1 MLCVKNV
8 SKTFKE
14 NCVLDAVSFQCESGK
29 ICGIVGYNG
38 SGKTVL
44 MKCILGLLKYDS
56 GTIEYDGRII
66 GKDVDMLPNC
76 GAIIEEPGFLND
88 KSAYYNLKFLYEL
101 RQHPNKE
108 HIYKT
113 LEQVGLPPEMKK
125 HVGKFSLGMKQRLA
139 IAQAIMEDPS
149 ILLLDEP
156 MNGLDKNGVS
166 QMRDLF
172 IGLRDMNKT
181 ILLASHNQNDI
192 DILCDY
198 VFEIENGQLTQ
209 LR

>member
-66 GKDVDMLPNC
+66 GKDIDMLPNC